1 MKLRIAIWACAGA
14 LVAIAWRLYLSAT
27 FPAPLTGAMRTL
39 ADLTC
44 PIALARHLAL
54 NFYSVLVVNAGTY
67 AVVGA
72 IVEILRRH
80 YRRPFHARPAN

>member
-1 MKLRIAIWACAGA
+1 MKLRIAIWASIGA
-14 LVAIAWRLYLSAT
+14 LVAIVWRLYLSAT
-27 FPAPLTGAMRTL
+27 FPTPLSGAMRTL

-54 NFYSVLVVNAGTY
+54 NFYSVLVVNAATY
-67 AVVGA
+67 AVAGA

-80 YRRPFHARPAN
+80 YRRPFQAKPAN

>member
-1 MKLRIAIWACAGA
+1 
-14 LVAIAWRLYLSAT
+14 
-27 FPAPLTGAMRTL
+27 MRTL

-80 YRRPFHARPAN
+80 YRRPFHVGPAN